1 MASACHPN
9 QAGNADL
16 GTCQEQT
23 DRFCPEG
30 GEWIIP
36 VSTDTSVDYENS
48 AFGPTECTTSA
59 VAGAGGAPSF
69 TLEEV
74 RTLLLLDPTIESDNA
89 GRGVRNAETNFYT
102 DAGVETLST
111 TINGVPVELRATPVS
126 FHWNYGDGT
135 APRVTHVGGH
145 AQAEFNTP
153 TPTSHVYEETG
164 EYTVTLTTVYIGEYR
179 EADGD
184 WVLIPGTITLDAAP
198 VTADIWRTVTR
209 NVAEDC
215 AADPSA
221 WGCTGPIEAP
231 DAP

>member
-48 AFGPTECTTSA
+48 AFGPTECTTSP
-59 VAGAGGAPSF
+59 VAGAGGARSF

-89 GRGVRNAETNFYT
+89 GRGVRNAETN
-102 DAGVETLST
+102 
-111 TINGVPVELRATPVS
+111 
-126 FHWNYGDGT
+126 
-135 APRVTHVGGH
+135 
-145 AQAEFNTP
+145 
-153 TPTSHVYEETG
+153 
-164 EYTVTLTTVYIGEYR
+164 
-179 EADGD
+179 
-184 WVLIPGTITLDAAP
+184 
-198 VTADIWRTVTR
+198 
-209 NVAEDC
+209 
-215 AADPSA
+215 
-221 WGCTGPIEAP
+221 
-231 DAP
+231 